1 MAEIRVELRDF
12 TESILGN
19 LDITSSDDFPLS
31 LNYQNFDV
39 RDFNSRNGSFSK
51 TFKVPATRNNNRLF
65 NHIYKDGHA
74 LVKDAIKQIPSTIYS
89 DNIPIIVGKL
99 RVTQMIKDTSIQ
111 EYECIFLGD
120 NMDWAN
126 SIKNKELKELTFSDS
141 QGYTFENPHGFDG
154 NSPNQ
159 NAHSYQDFSSTI
171 DKLVYPLLSVG
182 EGDSIKNQVVES
194 DFVPC
199 VYVKNVWDKI
209 FQAQGYSVTSTFC
222 DSDFFKSLV
231 MPLIFEKNA
240 EVFNDKF
247 GKIYRNTDENLTD
260 EVAGNSFSDG
270 DGTVT
275 LNRAVGN
282 PSVNIDG
289 DPVSYDHDGDGSQND
304 GNTTGGVFYVFGG
317 DEFTDDAPSD
327 GAFNNVADGNS
338 GLKSLLVKNAEG
350 ESNLDFDVSVNV
362 FNNSSFSAGSD
373 PNMDIYVQ
381 AYISKISDTDDDD
394 LSQLRDSDNIV
405 YESSLRYITIHKN
418 DSPASIDLGSFSE
431 SLTVDDAVGTKYVF
445 YVRFYLQD
453 YAGETFSVFGGDDN
467 GDVGIKYK
475 LGSYIEI
482 SDSDEIEIGTQIPR
496 INTLLP
502 NAKQSEFVSGIA
514 QMFNLQFETDSIAK
528 QIKIEPYDH
537 FYGSFTNAIDWTD
550 KIDYSKNITEEFLY
564 DIKSKIV
571 LKYKDA
577 SNDAFLERYNKKNF
591 IDWGS
596 YEEVDESERF
606 LEGEYV
612 IENKYFSPTF
622 NYHEIKYIDETTLN
636 LATGVAATEDN
647 YNAASAILAPLI
659 PIYHKEFSDLSTKE
673 DRGEKDFDIGAR
685 ILLLPP
691 ANGANIQYDSD
702 ITIMFGSEFALP
714 TSYSYAPLPNNDMD
728 AESNNNPRFTRGNF
742 INIDNFI
749 WNGSTLEFAQLNN
762 GYENV
767 DLNLSFADVKYD
779 VPEAYVTGG
788 LKTIKGLY
796 HHYYEKMFKQL
807 KQKPRIKKI
816 YLNLKDKDVSS
827 LDFKKLIFLDGNY
840 YRLNKIVDYKPH
852 IKDSTKVELTEYFK
866 LGGDVETVGGTM
878 NMVNGIDL

>member
-12 TESILGN
+12 TDNILGD
-19 LDITSSDDFPLS
+19 LDITSSDNFPLS
-31 LNYQNFDV
+31 LNFQNFDV

-51 TFKVPATRNNNRLF
+51 TFKIPATRNNNKLF
-65 NHIYKDGHA
+65 NHIYRDGHA
-74 LVKDAIKQIPSTIYS
+74 LVKDTIKQIPSTIYS
-89 DNIPIIVGKL
+89 DNIPIIVGKI
-99 RVTQMIKDTSIQ
+99 RVTQIIKDTSVQ

-141 QGYTFENPHGFDG
+141 QGYIFENPHGFDG

-209 FQAQGYSVTSTFC
+209 FKEQGYSVTSTFC

-282 PSVNIDG
+282 PSVNIDV
-289 DPVSYDHDGDGSQND
+289 DPVSYDHDGDGSKD
-304 GNTTGGVFYVFGG
+304 LGNTTGGVFYVFGG
-317 DEFTDDAPSD
+317 DNFTDDAPSD

-362 FNNSSFSAGSD
+362 FNNSSFSAGAD
-373 PNMDIYVQ
+373 PTMDIYVQ
-381 AYISKISDTDDDD
+381 GYIAKISDTDDDD
-394 LSQLRDSDNIV
+394 LSQLTDSDNII
-405 YESSLRYITIHKN
+405 YQSTLRYITINKN
-418 DSPASIDLGSFSE
+418 DSPASIDLGSFSQ

-445 YVRFYLQD
+445 YVRFYLED
-453 YAGETFSVFGGDDN
+453 YAGITVPVFGGDDN

-475 LGSYIEI
+475 SGSYIEI
-482 SDSDEIEIGTQIPR
+482 SDGDEIEIGTQIPR
-496 INTLLP
+496 IHTLLP
-502 NAKQSEFVSGIA
+502 NAKQSEFVSGLA

-528 QIKIEPYDH
+528 VIKIEPYDH

-564 DIKSKIV
+564 DVKSKIV

-577 SNDAFLERYNKKNF
+577 SDDAFLERYNKKNF

-622 NYHEIKYIDETTLN
+622 NYHEIKYIDETTLS

-647 YNAASAILAPLI
+647 YNAASAIVAPLI

-673 DRGEKDFDIGAR
+673 DRGEKEFDIGAR

-702 ITIMFGSEFALP
+702 ITIMFSSEFALP

-742 INIDNFI
+742 INIDNFK
-749 WNGSTLEFAQLNN
+749 WNGSTLEFAQLSN

-767 DLNLSFADVKYD
+767 DLNLSFSDVKYD

-788 LKTIKGLY
+788 LNTMKGLY

-816 YLNLKDKDVSS
+816 YLNLKDTDVST

-840 YRLNKIVDYKPH
+840 YRINKIVDYKPH
-852 IKDSTKVELTEYFK
+852 LEGSTKVELTEYFR
-866 LGGDVETVGGTM
+866 LGGDKETVGETM